1 MTLLLLYLTLALAVS
16 FLCSVLE
23 AVLLSLTSS
32 YITML
37 EHSDKPAGAGLRRL
51 KDDIN
56 LPLAAILTLNTA
68 AHTVGAA
75 GVGAQAQ
82 IVFGSGYMAL
92 VSAVLTLLIL
102 VLSEIIPKTL
112 GARYWRTLAPYIV
125 VPLRWMIRL
134 LYPLVWLSLLITT
147 RLASGQSTLSLS
159 REEFAAMAH
168 RGEQEG
174 VFDADEARMLHNL
187 MRFGSLGVTDVLT
200 PRVVVEML
208 DENLTVGAIHDR
220 LAEIRFSRLP
230 VYRDS
235 RENITGYV
243 LKNELF
249 GLIAQQ
255 QLDVPLHAV
264 RRDLLVVPDS
274 QSVRGVFRQLLLRR
288 EHIALVVDEY
298 GGFCGI
304 ATMEDIVE
312 TLLGLEIMDEA
323 DSVEDMRKLA
333 RRRWLERAREMGL
346 VQEDESMV
354 DLERP

>member
-1 MTLLLLYLTLALAVS
+1 MTLLLLYLALALVVS

-23 AVLLSLTSS
+23 AVLLSVTPS

-37 EHSDKPAGAGLRRL
+37 ERNNKPVGEGLQRL
-51 KDDIN
+51 KDDIDR
-56 LPLAAILTLNTA
+56 PLAAILTLNTT

-82 IVFGSGYMAL
+82 IVFGSASMTL
-92 VSAVLTLLIL
+92 ISIILTLLIL
-102 VLSEIIPKTL
+102 VLSEIIPKTV
-112 GARYWRTLAPYIV
+112 GARYWRSLAPYITPV
-125 VPLRWMIRL
+125 LRWMIRL
-134 LYPLVWLSLLITT
+134 VYPLVWLSLLITR
-147 RLASGQSTLSLS
+147 RLSGGQQPLSLS
-159 REEFAAMAH
+159 REEFSAMAH

-187 MRFGSLGVTDVLT
+187 MRFGSLRVTDVLT
-200 PRVVVEML
+200 PRVVVEAY
-208 DENLTVGAIHDR
+208 DENLTIADLQDR
-220 LAEIRFSRLP
+220 LSGIRFSRLP
-230 VYRDS
+230 IYRDTL
-235 RENITGYV
+235 ENITGYV

-249 GLIAQQ
+249 SLVAHDQSNVT
-255 QLDVPLHAV
+255 LKEVA
-264 RRDLLVVPDS
+264 RELLVVPDS

-288 EHIALVVDEY
+288 DHIAMVVDEY

-333 RRRWLERAREMGL
+333 RRRWLERARDMGI
-346 VQEDESMV
+346 VPPEESAG
-354 DLERP
+354 E